1 MFCLPVGGVGSI
13 VSLRF
18 FPEILCKTRESG
30 QVIVARRDLW
40 SPRSQARDLG
50 HPFIVV
56 SLPSSDLGHPPGVR
70 VG

>member
-50 HPFIVV
+50 HPAAV
-56 SLPSSDLGHPPGVR
+56 SGGILSSIGKQNGNPG
-70 VG
+70 